1 MIQHNRSANQ
11 GQGSSISENGAIVDK
26 HKCIKC
32 GADQELKEVGFFPK
46 SILVASYIFGA
57 LILIGYFGLIMLG
70 ISSAPTGAGGG
81 KFIVFLP
88 IIIFFLILKVR
99 KNVIKKVWYCTICD
113 E

>member
-1 MIQHNRSANQ
+1 MK
-11 GQGSSISENGAIVDK
+11 GSGKCDGARPVPGSLRPVPGSLHI
-26 HKCIKC
+26 CTKC
-32 GADQELKEVGFFPK
+32 GADQELKEIGIFPQ
-46 SILVASYIFGA
+46 SVLVVSYILGGV
-57 LILIGYFGLIMLG
+57 ILIGYFGLIILG